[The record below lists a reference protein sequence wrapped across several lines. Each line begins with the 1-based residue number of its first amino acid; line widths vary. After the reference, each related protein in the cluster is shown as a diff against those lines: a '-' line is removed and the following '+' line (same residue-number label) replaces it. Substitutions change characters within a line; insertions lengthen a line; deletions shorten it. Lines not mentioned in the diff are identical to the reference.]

1 MKYLFSIL
9 TMLICFESQ
18 QAISQTTNCDSV
30 PEINK
35 QVIVFVKSK
44 QNTKVGRGEC
54 WDVAAEALKYA
65 DAKLPD
71 TYVFGKLV
79 NYQKECVY
87 PGDIIQFE
95 RVKLKYT
102 IGNANYVE
110 EMSHHTAVIYEV
122 KGKGMYIL
130 AHQNTSEYGKKVGL
144 TPINLEDVT
153 KGKFKIYRPTK

>member
-1 MKYLFSIL
+1 MKYFSIII
-9 TMLICFESQ
+9 MLICFGSQ
-18 QAISQTTNCDSV
+18 SAISQTNCDSV
-30 PEINK
+30 PDLNK
-35 QVIVFVKSK
+35 QVMVFVKSK

-71 TYVFGKLV
+71 VYVFGKPV

-95 RVKLKYT
+95 RVKLKYSK
-102 IGNANYVE
+102 GNATYVE
-110 EMSHHTAVIYEV
+110 EMTHHTAVIYEV
-122 KGKGMYIL
+122 KGKGIYTL

-153 KGKFKIYRPTK
+153 KGKFKIYRPIK